1 MTLLGFLRKAPKPAP
16 AAASD
21 LPLGA
26 PAYYEVWGGLESAN
40 RALWVALW
48 FALTVALLS
57 LILVRALIRR
67 PPVVIRVS
75 DSGQAE
81 VARDAGRQPAV
92 SEAEIKNFL
101 SLFERFFTG
110 LNAYT
115 YDADL
120 RLAFSMMT
128 PDFQAKADDML
139 KREGTVEAVKANQSR
154 ITVVLT
160 ELKVL
165 RDTAEVIECRVM
177 GSRQIGSYKPEGTA
191 GEVVFEHDVILRKV
205 PRSPQAPYGVLVE
218 DFHESVF
225 KK

>member
-1 MTLLGFLRKAPKPAP
+1 VRLFAAFFRKGREPAP
-16 AAASD
+16 ASE
-21 LPLGA
+21 LPLGS

-48 FALTVALLS
+48 FAVTVALLS
-57 LILVRALIRR
+57 LIMLRTMLRR
-67 PPVVIRVS
+67 PPVVIRVAE
-75 DSGQAE
+75 SGQAE
-81 VARDAGRQPAV
+81 IARDAGRQPPV

-128 PDFQAKADDML
+128 QGFQAKADEML
-139 KREGTVEAVKANQSR
+139 KREGTVETLKANQSR
-154 ITVVLT
+154 IMVVLT

-177 GSRQIGSYKPEGTA
+177 GNRQIGSYKPDETT
-191 GEVVFEHDVILRKV
+191 GEVVFEHDIILRKV
-205 PRSPQAPYGVLVE
+205 PRSEQAPYGVLVE
-218 DFHESVF
+218 DFHESVY